1 MRKAWRLLKVVHT
14 FCIAHGI
21 HNLLMKDCFPNMTG
35 VSAVL
40 DKIQLMID
48 KLRYRQHEL
57 EVEFHRSN
65 NESGR
70 SLLEV
75 INTAGEVMD
84 ADSALSSASTD
95 TDVVDDSSRNLGDT
109 ETLDLSSLRTLKLNA
124 TGEKHRKR
132 ASLLESSKPID
143 SNRFHTLKKR
153 ILTRWNTVLTM
164 LRSYAFN
171 INGIEAIMHRLN
183 HYNLLLS
190 DDENRMVHE
199 LVDFLSIFESTTT
212 ILSASKAYPTMNL
225 CLLLRMVGSGFC
237 REMIQS
243 INPFRRIIIP
253 FRRSNLSYR

>member
-14 FCIAHGI
+14 FCVAHGI

-35 VSAVL
+35 VSDVL
-40 DKIQLMID
+40 DKVQLMID

-57 EVEFHRSN
+57 EDEFDRSN

-70 SLLEV
+70 RLLDV
-75 INTAGEVMD
+75 MNAAGELMD
-84 ADSALSSASTD
+84 ADSALSSDATD
-95 TDVVDDSSRNLGDT
+95 AHAGDESSRNQSNT
-109 ETLDLSSLRTLKLNA
+109 ETLDLPSFRGLKLNA
-124 TGEKHRKR
+124 ANDEHRKR
-132 ASLLESSKPID
+132 ASLLTSSKPID

-153 ILTRWNTVLTM
+153 ILTRWNTILTM
-164 LRSYAFN
+164 LRSYALN

-190 DDENRMVHE
+190 DGENQMVHE

-225 CLLLRMVGSGFC
+225 CLLLRMVRIRLRS
-237 REMIQS
+237 EDDP
-243 INPFRRIIIP
+243 IN
-253 FRRSNLSYR
+253 